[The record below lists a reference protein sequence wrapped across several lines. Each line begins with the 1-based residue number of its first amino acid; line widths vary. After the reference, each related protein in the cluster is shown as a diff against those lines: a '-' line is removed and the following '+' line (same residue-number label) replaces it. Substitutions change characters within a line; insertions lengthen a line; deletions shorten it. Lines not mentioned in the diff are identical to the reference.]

1 MVRCARPAPARPTP
15 TGVTRPVAGVLA
27 RISLA
32 DLMRRTFGIDVL
44 ECPRCGGRLRLMA
57 LIEQAHT
64 MERILRLLGLLTDR
78 PEPRSARA
86 PPRSVDDPADASGVT
101 ADDTY

>member
-1 MVRCARPAPARPTP
+1 
-15 TGVTRPVAGVLA
+15 
-27 RISLA
+27 
-32 DLMRRTFGIDVL
+32 
-44 ECPRCGGRLRLMA
+44 MA